1 MSLLLKVFIMSE
13 GTSRGPD
20 FSLAALLQPYQAQ
33 IVRQQLSPRRWR
45 RRIRRAF
52 QDWNRLLD
60 VLPSDLADI
69 LGQLKRGRFWPFG
82 CQFTRCRRADG
93 ALAGFGTQADAR
105 MYFATV
111 SRSTFNSRAIRRIRH
126 PLWCKV
132 KIACISAIVS

>member
-1 MSLLLKVFIMSE
+1 MSLLLKVFIMLE
-13 GTSRGPD
+13 GTSRSPD

-33 IVRQQLSPRRWR
+33 IVRQQLSARRWR

-52 QDWNRLLD
+52 QDWNRLLN

-93 ALAGFGTQADAR
+93 RFGWFWNA
-105 MYFATV
+105 
-111 SRSTFNSRAIRRIRH
+111 SRCPDVLCDRLSVNVQLPGNTANPPP
-126 PLWCKV
+126 PLV
-132 KIACISAIVS
+132 